1 MNVEKSSTLANSR
14 PVRTEIKKTQRTVK
28 VPTTDIAPYI
38 IGTKKTPAFIDLE
51 TKDQSL
57 NISLNDCKQVAQKN
71 DLAYVLTKTICAV
84 DETPLPG
91 WTGFNTMLDNKEHDI
106 SKVGY
111 LPVINASPTEYST
124 INAIL
129 TRSKEIADK
138 LQLKY
143 AVLVFDEAV
152 YSKIQHIRWKEPE
165 FYERFVVRLG
175 EFHTTMSFLSAMSKV
190 FEDGGLKVKYI
201 FFTCSSDNLKPF
213 D

>member
-1 MNVEKSSTLANSR
+1 
-14 PVRTEIKKTQRTVK
+14 
-28 VPTTDIAPYI
+28 
-38 IGTKKTPAFIDLE
+38 
-51 TKDQSL
+51 
-57 NISLNDCKQVAQKN
+57 
-71 DLAYVLTKTICAV
+71 
-84 DETPLPG
+84 
-91 WTGFNTMLDNKEHDI
+91 MLDNKEHDI

-129 TRSKEIADK
+129 TRSKEITDK

-152 YSKIQHIRWKEPE
+152 YSKIQHIRWKESE

-201 FFTCSSDNLKPF
+201 FFTCFPTI
-213 D
+213 

>member
-1 MNVEKSSTLANSR
+1 
-14 PVRTEIKKTQRTVK
+14 
-28 VPTTDIAPYI
+28 
-38 IGTKKTPAFIDLE
+38 
-51 TKDQSL
+51 
-57 NISLNDCKQVAQKN
+57 
-71 DLAYVLTKTICAV
+71 
-84 DETPLPG
+84 
-91 WTGFNTMLDNKEHDI
+91 MLDNEEHDI

-175 EFHTTMSFLSAMSKV
+175 EFDTSMSFLSAMSKV

-201 FFTCSSDNLKPF
+201 FFTCSSDKLKPF
-213 D
+213 NRNIEAILYLFSSGSWTYYQLHYPVSFLLFISNCL